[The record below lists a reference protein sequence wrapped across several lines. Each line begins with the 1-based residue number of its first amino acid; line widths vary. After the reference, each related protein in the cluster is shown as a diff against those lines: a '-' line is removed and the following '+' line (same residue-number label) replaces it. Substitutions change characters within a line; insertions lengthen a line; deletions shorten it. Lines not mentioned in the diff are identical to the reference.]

1 MKEEKTFP
9 SVEELEKELKREQY
23 KQKYRLS
30 MKSTLFTLITVAAVA
45 ILVATLWLPVL
56 EIYGD
61 SMAPSLSDG
70 QIVVSAKSQNYET
83 GDVIAFYYNNK
94 VLIKRVI
101 ANSGDWVNIRQ
112 DGTVIVNDK
121 ELSEPYLR
129 DKAFGECNIALPYQ
143 VPENRIFVMGDHRS
157 VSVDSRNS
165 TIGCIAE
172 DDIVGKIVFRVW
184 PVADFGAI
192 E

>member
-1 MKEEKTFP
+1 M
-9 SVEELEKELKREQY
+9 
-23 KQKYRLS
+23 
-30 MKSTLFTLITVAAVA
+30 
-45 ILVATLWLPVL
+45 WLPVL

-70 QIVVSAKSQNYET
+70 QIVVSTKSQNYET